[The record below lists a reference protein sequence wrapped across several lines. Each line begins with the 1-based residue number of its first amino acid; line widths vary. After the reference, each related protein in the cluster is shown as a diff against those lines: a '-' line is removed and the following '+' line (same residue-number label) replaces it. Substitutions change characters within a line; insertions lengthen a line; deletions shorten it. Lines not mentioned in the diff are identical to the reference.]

1 MSKFVYRMQNILNLK
16 YKLEEQAK
24 LDFAAARKRLDDELE
39 KLDILFGRKAAYEEE
54 GLRLREK
61 ELNVQDILDNKN
73 AILQMDDYILLQKV
87 EVSRA
92 EEELEAER
100 RKLQEI
106 MQERQVQEKL
116 REKAFEC
123 LPEPLGL
130 TGPEREI
137 TKALIEIKV
146 QLSVPFQNVL
156 DFQNALYVCLFR
168 HQYGQRITCRFEVF
182 SDGTLGTCLNGYKY
196 DK

>member
-1 MSKFVYRMQNILNLK
+1 MSRFVYRMQNILNLK

-39 KLDILFGRKAAYEEE
+39 KLELLFGRKAAYEEE
-54 GLRLREK
+54 GRRLREN

-87 EVSRA
+87 QVSRA

-106 MQERQVQEKL
+106 RQERQVQEKL
-116 REKAFEC
+116 REKAFEIFIK
-123 LPEPLGL
+123 EENARESKEVDEL
-130 TGPEREI
+130 TSY
-137 TKALIEIKV
+137 T
-146 QLSVPFQNVL
+146 
-156 DFQNALYVCLFR
+156 
-168 HQYGQRITCRFEVF
+168 YGQKRR
-182 SDGTLGTCLNGYKY
+182 
-196 DK
+196 